1 MLHITCYID
10 MDMDMCMYM
19 LHVHVHV
26 HVTCYQLP
34 GARSVSVDKF
44 VKRAMRLESYQQLEL
59 MSGNSFSLR

>member
-1 MLHITCYID
+1 MQVRKRLSRFDAPEETTTEIVRTIF
-10 MDMDMCMYM
+10 
-19 LHVHVHV
+19 
-26 HVTCYQLP
+26 T